1 MRSRRIAAAL
11 SLLAALSLAAP
22 AHAGDQRPISGHF
35 TVGVVPVEQRC
46 GPNAFTIGF
55 EGAGISS
62 HLGRMTG
69 TGSNCTEFS
78 LAGGPVGIWDGIAT
92 YVAADGSSITVGYE
106 GVQAAPEAG
115 TASTV
120 TSNTVL
126 SGTGRFA
133 GATGSWTGTGVI
145 DFTTGLFDGE
155 FSGWIGY

>member
-69 TGSNCTEFS
+69 TGSNCTEFG
-78 LAGGPVGIWDGIAT
+78 LATGSVAIWDGTAT
-92 YVAADGSSITVGYE
+92 YVAADGSTITLSYE
-106 GVQAAPEAG
+106 GVQAAPVAG
-115 TASTV
+115 IASAV
-120 TSNTVL
+120 ARNTVV
-126 SGTGRFA
+126 SGTGRFL
-133 GATGSWTGTGVI
+133 GASGSWTQSGEI
-145 DFTTGLFDGE
+145 DFTTGFFDGE